1 MKGIDAF
8 VNNCILHVWKDFV
21 KVVCSNMVSL
31 QVQFFWGGLSSKF
44 SLIFLC

>member
-31 QVQFFWGGLSSKF
+31 QVHFLGGFYHPS
-44 SLIFLC
+44 FL